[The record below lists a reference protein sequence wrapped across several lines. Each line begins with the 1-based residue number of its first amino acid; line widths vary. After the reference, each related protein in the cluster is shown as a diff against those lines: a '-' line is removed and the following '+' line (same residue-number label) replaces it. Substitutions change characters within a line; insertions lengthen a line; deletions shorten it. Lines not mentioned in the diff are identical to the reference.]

1 MNKKALVVVLIVVL
15 LIVAVIS
22 TGVYLVVKFVNVE
35 KEALTAKEFISIMEE
50 QDFLVG
56 EVTDQFE
63 DADIEVEEAY
73 VAVGDDYQIEF
84 YTFEDEENAE
94 MFFKVNKAKFDEDSA
109 SSRVTLNGKNFTS
122 FSITTDGEYRFVERV
137 DDTVIYL
144 DVDEEYKDEVKELV
158 KEELGY

>member
-15 LIVAVIS
+15 LIAAVIS

-35 KEALTAKEFISIMEE
+35 KEVLTAKEFISIMEE

-109 SSRVTLNGKNFTS
+109 SSRVSFNGKNFTS

-137 DDTVIYL
+137 DETVIYL

>member
-15 LIVAVIS
+15 IIAVVITS
-22 TGVYLVVKFVNVE
+22 GVYLVAKFLNVE
-35 KEALTAKEFISIMEE
+35 KEAITAKKFISIMEE

-56 EVTDQFE
+56 EVTEQFE
-63 DADIEVEEAY
+63 GADIEVEEAY

-84 YTFEDEENAE
+84 YTFEDEKTAE

-109 SSRVTLNGKNFTS
+109 SSRFSLNGKNFNS

-137 DDTVIYL
+137 DETVIYL

>member
-15 LIVAVIS
+15 LIAAVIS

-63 DADIEVEEAY
+63 DADIEVEKAY
-73 VAVGDDYQIEF
+73 VAFGDDYQIEF

-109 SSRVTLNGKNFTS
+109 SSRVSLNGKNFTS
-122 FSITTDGEYRFVERV
+122 FSITVDGEYRFVERV
-137 DDTVIYL
+137 DETVIYL
-144 DVDEEYKDEVKELV
+144 DVDEEYKNEVKELV

>member
-15 LIVAVIS
+15 LIAAVIS
-22 TGVYLVVKFVNVE
+22 TGVYLVVKFVNAE

-50 QDFLVG
+50 KDFLVG

-137 DDTVIYL
+137 DETVIYL

>member
-15 LIVAVIS
+15 LIAAVIS
-22 TGVYLVVKFVNVE
+22 TGVYLVVKFINVE
-35 KEALTAKEFISIMEE
+35 KEALTAKEFVSIMEE
-50 QDFLVG
+50 NDFEVG

-109 SSRVTLNGKNFTS
+109 SSRVSLNGKNFTS

-137 DDTVIYL
+137 DETVIYL

>member
-1 MNKKALVVVLIVVL
+1 MNKKALLIVLIVVL
-15 LIVAVIS
+15 ILAAVIAA
-22 TGVYLVVKFVNVE
+22 GVFLVVKFVNVE
-35 KEALTAKEFISIMEE
+35 KEALTAKEFISIMEDE
-50 QDFLVG
+50 DFLVG

-109 SSRVTLNGKNFTS
+109 SSKVSLNGKNFTS
-122 FSITTDGEYRFVERV
+122 FSITADGEYRFVERV
-137 DDTVIYL
+137 DETVIYL
-144 DVDEEYKDEVKELV
+144 DVDEEYKDEVKEIIE
-158 KEELGY
+158 KLGY

>member
-1 MNKKALVVVLIVVL
+1 
-15 LIVAVIS
+15 
-22 TGVYLVVKFVNVE
+22 
-35 KEALTAKEFISIMEE
+35 MEE
-50 QDFLVG
+50 NDFEVG

-109 SSRVTLNGKNFTS
+109 SSRVSLNGKNFTS

-137 DDTVIYL
+137 DETVIYL

>member
-1 MNKKALVVVLIVVL
+1 MNKKALVIILIVVL
-15 LIVAVIS
+15 ILAAVIAA
-22 TGVYLVVKFVNVE
+22 GVFLVAKFVNVE
-35 KEALTAKEFISIMEE
+35 KEALTAKEFISIMEDE
-50 QDFLVG
+50 DYLVG

-109 SSRVTLNGKNFTS
+109 SSKVSLNGKNFTS
-122 FSITTDGEYRFVERV
+122 FSITADGEYRFVERV
-137 DDTVIYL
+137 DETVIYL
-144 DVDEEYKDEVKELV
+144 DVDEEYKDEVKEIIE
-158 KEELGY
+158 KLGY